1 MTVTY
6 GFYNSVASDRLYDAL
21 QLSKF
26 MEGIITDGVMAN
38 IGNKLNTVQNS
49 GMGIFVGSGKAWF
62 NNTWT
67 YNDANI
73 SLTVTASHPTLNRI
87 DSVVL
92 EVDTSTGVRANVI
105 KMIDGTAGSSPVQP
119 TLTDTSTK
127 FYKRLA
133 NIYVGAAV
141 TQILTANITIKVGTV
156 DCPYCLMATWDA
168 TSIQTAIDLINTNL
182 TNAKY
187 DKRIIELVVLD
198 GTSLLSVKD
207 LLGDFYFVIP
217 SDLNGWYLV
226 DADAAVFTVSSSGL
240 PTFQIH
246 NLSLGQD
253 VLSTKITVDATEYT
267 SFSAATPPVINPT
280 YKTVSTGQLIRFDG
294 DVAGT
299 GTKGALFILV
309 FQKP

>member
-6 GFYNSVASDRLYDAL
+6 GFYNSIASDRLYDAV

-26 MEGIITDGVMAN
+26 MEGVVIDGVMSN

-133 NIYVGAAV
+133 NIYVGTAV

-156 DCPYCLMATWDA
+156 DCPYCISGMWET
-168 TSIQTAIDLINTNL
+168 TNL
-182 TNAKY
+182 QNQIDALTATLNGLY
-187 DKRIIELVVLD
+187 YKRRVVEIGVLD
-198 GTSLLSVKD
+198 NNTTLTVKD
-207 LLGDFYFVIP
+207 GVGDFAFTIP
-217 SDLNGWYLV
+217 LELNSYKLIMSHV
-226 DADAAVFTVSSSGL
+226 RVSTASTSGL
-240 PTFQIH
+240 PTFQIWDVG
-246 NLSLGQD
+246 NAQD
-253 VLSTKITVDATEYT
+253 ILSTKISVDANEYSSYT
-267 SFSAATPPVINPT
+267 AAAPPVPDGTKN
-280 YKTVSTGQLIRFDG
+280 TVATAGGLRLDCDI
-294 DVAGT
+294 AGT
-299 GTKGALFILV
+299 GTKGLNWILV
-309 FQKP
+309 FEKA